1 MRRVTNIVISLAMM
15 LGAISCNRHTVIPDD
30 VLVSIFHDAFL
41 VNAYVEEEG
50 VDIDSLKIY
59 EPIFRRY
66 GYTAEDVRY
75 TVGNFSRRKSAR
87 LGTIVEEAISRLE
100 EEGKLFAKQV
110 VVLDTIRNVA
120 MRKYTRVIYEDSL
133 IQARRRA
140 DSTRLRIV
148 IEPVYRGSY
157 HITYKATCEDDLEK
171 YPRQAEFYFESE
183 DGVRNGV
190 GVLTM
195 REQFSAN
202 RTLVSHKEDH
212 SRLIIELGRYKD
224 TSKRPPKRQ
233 SLDIRNLKVVYKPNE
248 ELAIDS
254 LYEHYLPIKI
264 FVDGFLIK
272 KDSLTL
278 SADSTRV
285 VSPTADN
292 R

>member
-1 MRRVTNIVISLAMM
+1 MRRVTKIVISLAVM
-15 LGAISCNRHTVIPDD
+15 LGALSCNQHVIIPDD
-30 VLVSIFHDAFL
+30 VLTSIFHDAFL
-41 VNAYVEEEG
+41 VNAYIEEEDI
-50 VDIDSLKIY
+50 DIDSLKVY

-87 LGTIVEEAISRLE
+87 LGSIVEEAISQLE
-100 EEGKLFAKQV
+100 AEGKVYAKQV

-120 MRKYTRVIYEDSL
+120 MRNYTRVIYEDSL

-140 DSTRLRIV
+140 DSTLLRIV
-148 IEPVYRGSY
+148 IEPVHRGSY
-157 HITYKATCEDDLEK
+157 HITYRARCEDDLEK

-183 DGVRNGV
+183 DGVRNGM
-190 GVLTM
+190 GVLTV

-202 RTLVSHKEDH
+202 RTLVSHKDNN
-212 SRLIIELGRYKD
+212 SRLVLELGRYKD
-224 TSKRPPKRQ
+224 GSKRPPKRQ

-248 ELAIDS
+248 DMAIDS

-285 VSPTADN
+285 VSPTSGN